1 MPQSWFCGPLTPL
14 SFMPVANV
22 ICRFLQLLC
31 PCTPIQLKPSLIF
44 LIFLTSLLRPLFN
57 VCVCEFVCV
66 WAFVCVSVTC
76 VRRPN
81 YKTMCVGADFRT
93 AFGFGFTIK
102 HLISQSPLSP
112 TATLLLS
119 YYLSLF
125 LFIVPLSVPFCLPVR
140 VCVCVSVTSFDCP
153 LTSEVCLS
161 STRCLHFP
169 ISRGLIL
176 LAFAGGDGDGGD

>member
-1 MPQSWFCGPLTPL
+1 MHSYTIKAILDLLNFSDVTP
-14 SFMPVANV
+14 SPTVQ
-22 ICRFLQLLC
+22 C
-31 PCTPIQLKPSLIF
+31 
-44 LIFLTSLLRPLFN
+44 

-66 WAFVCVSVTC
+66 WAFVCVSVTY

-93 AFGFGFTIK
+93 AFEFGFTIK

-125 LFIVPLSVPFCLPVR
+125 LFIVPLSDPFCLPVR

-176 LAFAGGDGDGGD
+176 LHGFCWW